1 MTEHPAVA
9 EGLAVAG
16 HAAAQRPVLWVVSGE
31 ATPEEIAAVVAAV
44 AASTSAIVSSSGT
57 SSSGASIAD
66 GGSGTR
72 ITSVWSAPGHAH
84 RSVRATF
91 APGPDSWRTSFWP
104 R

>member
-1 MTEHPAVA
+1 VTESSAAEPRAGGRAV
-9 EGLAVAG
+9 LRVVA
-16 HAAAQRPVLWVVSGE
+16 GE

-44 AASTSAIVSSSGT
+44 AAATSEGT
-57 SSSGASIAD
+57 RAAGASA
-66 GGSGTR
+66 GTAGAPTQ
-72 ITSVWSAPGHAH
+72 TSIWSAPGYAH